1 MASRSDI
8 VAGGAAVEITALD
21 YTAGVF
27 AKVENNLF
35 RLGSAAMKVGAG
47 MLASATA
54 AAAGLA
60 IFTAAAAASAAA
72 VDDASQRTGVNVAA
86 LQEFVYAG
94 GQSGATLEDLTKAFR
109 ALNLIMADD
118 EGRKKLEALGL
129 NLAALDK
136 MSPEARLEAIAE
148 AIKNLGDIEK
158 QTAAANDIFGKSGFA
173 LLPFLSGGAVEIE
186 KMREEAR
193 SLGQVLSGEA
203 VSGLAKFDDTVAKLT
218 GSLQGIAGII
228 AGQLAP
234 VFDPIAKA
242 VVTIAQSL
250 GEWIAANTWL
260 TAGALTS
267 IGVVGALGAAFVAFG
282 VAVVALGSVI
292 TALTAIFGA
301 VSSVVAVV
309 GAPFLLIAGAIAA
322 VIAVIPL
329 LAAGLLFLLTPFI
342 DLESAGNSFGGVIS
356 YLTDVMQG
364 FYLFAKEYFGPT
376 VQGMAD
382 AFSNGNLAAAAEIAF
397 LNVQIAATKA
407 LDVIIAYI
415 ERVIDSISLIGG
427 AVNKLAGI
435 TDSLKEMNAA
445 NRDALRLDLELKIN
459 KQARIKV
466 EAEAAAVLKA
476 EAAARQAAID
486 AALAKAPPP
495 PAVVAAA
502 EAVKAAGV
510 TAQQTTNFG
519 NSGTQTSGAAAF
531 LGANMT
537 FFKPL
542 EELQKQAVAA
552 LNQIQQNTADGMG
565 VQIA

>member
-8 VAGGAAVEITALD
+8 VAGGAAVEISALD
-21 YTAGVF
+21 YASGVF

-35 RLGSAAMKVGAG
+35 RLGSASMKIGAG

-60 IFTAAAAASAAA
+60 IFTAAAASSAAA
-72 VDDASQRTGVNVAA
+72 IDDASQRTGVNVAA
-86 LQEFVYAG
+86 LQELAYAG
-94 GQSGATLEDLTKAFR
+94 GQSGASVDDLVKAFR
-109 ALNLIMADD
+109 ALNLAMADD
-118 EGRKKLEALGL
+118 AGRKSLEGLGL

-193 SLGQVLSGEA
+193 SLGQVLSNEA
-203 VSGLAKFDDTVAKLT
+203 VAGLAKFDDTVAKLT

-234 VFDPIAKA
+234 ALDPIASA
-242 VVTIAQSL
+242 VVTITQGV
-250 GEWIAANTWL
+250 GEWIAANSWL
-260 TAGALTS
+260 TAGVLSS

-309 GAPFLLIAGAIAA
+309 GAPFLIIAGAIAA
-322 VIAVIPL
+322 LLAVIPL

-342 DLESAGNSFGGVIS
+342 DLSSAGEGFGGVLT
-356 YLTDVMQG
+356 YLNDVMTG
-364 FYLFAKEYFGPT
+364 FAIFAKEYFGPT
-376 VQGMAD
+376 IQGMAD

-397 LNVQIAATKA
+397 LNVQIAATQA
-407 LDVIIAYI
+407 LDAIIDRI
-415 ERVIDSISLIGG
+415 ISVVESMSLIGG
-427 AVNKLAGI
+427 AVNRITGL
-435 TDSLKEMNAA
+435 TDSLKEMNAT
-445 NRDALRLDLELKIN
+445 NRDGLRLDLELKIN
-459 KQARIKV
+459 KQALAKV
-466 EAEAAAVLKA
+466 EKEAAAALQA
-476 EAAARQAAID
+476 EAAARQASID
-486 AALAKAPPP
+486 AALVAVPP
-495 PAVVAAA
+495 PAVVATA

-510 TAQQTTNFG
+510 TAQQATNFA
-519 NSGTQTSGAAAF
+519 NSGTQTSGAASF
-531 LGANMT
+531 LGANVT